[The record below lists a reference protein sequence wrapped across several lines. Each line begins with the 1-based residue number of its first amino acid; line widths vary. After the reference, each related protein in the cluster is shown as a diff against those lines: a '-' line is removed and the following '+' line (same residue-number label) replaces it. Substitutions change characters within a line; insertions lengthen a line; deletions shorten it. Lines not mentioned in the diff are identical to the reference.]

1 MQCPYCQETKTSTL
15 DSRQAGDRRRRR
27 RHCEKC
33 NRRFTTEETLFAKL
47 PMVTKVDGE
56 TEEFN
61 EDKLRRSLQL
71 ALRKRNMPGT
81 GIEEIVD
88 KIKGMLYLRG
98 EPDVGSKFI
107 GQAVMGILK
116 ALDWVAYIRYASVYR
131 AFNDM
136 DDFVEEIHEL
146 KRDLTPEQRNLQ
158 MSLLEVEQQAPK
170 RRRRARSADS

>member
-15 DSRQAGDRRRRR
+15 DSRQTGDRRRRR

-33 NRRFTTEETLFAKL
+33 DRRFSTEETLFEKL
-47 PMVTKVDGE
+47 PMVTKVDGK

-61 EDKLRRSLQL
+61 ETKLQQSLQL
-71 ALRKRNMPGT
+71 ALRKRNMSGT
-81 GIEEIVD
+81 SIDGLVD

-107 GQAVMGILK
+107 GQSVMAVLK
-116 ALDWVAYIRYASVYR
+116 QLDWVAYIRYASVYR

-136 DDFVEEIHEL
+136 DDFVEEIREL
-146 KRDLTPEQRNLQ
+146 KRDLTPEQRSLQ
-158 MSLLEVEQQAPK
+158 MSLLEVEHQTPK
-170 RRRRARSADS
+170 RRRARRANS